1 VREDARVSSAV
12 SKAVDETGA
21 VKKVGV
27 VVNEVRRVPKEASKV
42 SRDAT
47 TSLSISLIE
56 FRGHSRD
63 VLRQNIQK
71 VLAFADYSGPIG
83 CITGRLK
90 GGARIS
96 EGSRLG

>member
-1 VREDARVSSAV
+1 MKEDVRVPSAV
-12 SKAVDETGA
+12 SKAVDGTGA
-21 VKKVGV
+21 VEKVGI

-56 FRGHSRD
+56 FMGHSRD

-71 VLAFADYSGPIG
+71 VLAFADYSGPIIG
-83 CITGRLK
+83 TWSTAATGD
-90 GGARIS
+90 
-96 EGSRLG
+96 

>member
-1 VREDARVSSAV
+1 VREDVRVSSAV
-12 SKAVDETGA
+12 SKAVDGTGA
-21 VKKVGV
+21 VEKVGV

-56 FRGHSRD
+56 FMGHSRD

-71 VLAFADYSGPIG
+71 VLAFANYSGPIS
-83 CITGRLK
+83 TWST
-90 GGARIS
+90 AATS
-96 EGSRLG
+96 PAD

>member
-1 VREDARVSSAV
+1 VREDVRASSAV
-12 SKAVDETGA
+12 SKAVDGTGA
-21 VKKVGV
+21 VEKVVV

-56 FRGHSRD
+56 FMGHS
-63 VLRQNIQK
+63 RQNIQK

-83 CITGRLK
+83 TWST
-90 GGARIS
+90 AATPPVD
-96 EGSRLG
+96 

>member
-1 VREDARVSSAV
+1 MREDVRVSSAV
-12 SKAVDETGA
+12 SKAVDGTGA
-21 VKKVGV
+21 VEKAVV

-56 FRGHSRD
+56 FMGHS
-63 VLRQNIQK
+63 RQNIQK

-83 CITGRLK
+83 TWST
-90 GGARIS
+90 AATS
-96 EGSRLG
+96 PVD

>member
-1 VREDARVSSAV
+1 MREDVTVSSAV
-12 SKAVDETGA
+12 SKAVDRTGA
-21 VKKVGV
+21 VEKVDV

-56 FRGHSRD
+56 LMGNSRD
-63 VLRQNIQK
+63 VLRQK

-83 CITGRLK
+83 TWPS
-90 GGARIS
+90 AATS
-96 EGSRLG
+96 PVD